1 MPGSD
6 ELFHQG
12 KPIAPA
18 MFDFS
23 PKGANKPTRAGMT
36 DGEPTPEEM
45 GNQFD
50 ALLHNK
56 HVNLK
61 DVCVEVFDLRIGEE
75 RKKYCEL
82 YKELY
87 AKVQSRLAILRTIEK
102 RFVESTA
109 TWLVYLE
116 WWEYALEVD
125 GKEVTPEEYDAIKKA
140 DSPLSRGD
148 NAPPEGAQGD
158 NDDGEDG

>member
-12 KPIAPA
+12 KPIAPP
-18 MFDFS
+18 MFDFKQ
-23 PKGANKPTRAGMT
+23 KGAPTRGGMT

-45 GNQFD
+45 GKQFD

-61 DVCVEVFDLRIGEE
+61 DVCVEIFDLRVGDDRE
-75 RKKYCEL
+75 KYCNL

-87 AKVQSRLAILRTIEK
+87 AKVQARTVLLRGIEK
-102 RFVESTA
+102 KFVESTS
-109 TWLVYLE
+109 TWLVYIE

-140 DSPLSRGD
+140 DSPLNQRDGS
-148 NAPPEGAQGD
+148 PPEGEQGD
-158 NDDGEDG
+158 NNEGEDG